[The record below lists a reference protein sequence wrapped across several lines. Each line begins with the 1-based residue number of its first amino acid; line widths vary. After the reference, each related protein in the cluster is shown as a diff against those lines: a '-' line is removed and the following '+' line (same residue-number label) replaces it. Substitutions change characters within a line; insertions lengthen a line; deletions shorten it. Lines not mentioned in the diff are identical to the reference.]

1 MDRFKAMQV
10 FTRVVEA
17 GSFTRAA
24 ETLEMPRATVTT
36 SVQQLE
42 AHLGVRLLNR
52 TTRRVAVTVDG
63 GAYYERCLHL
73 LEALADTEAMLT
85 EGQRPAGRLR
95 VNLPGRPAR
104 LLIIPALRTFC
115 DRYPELD
122 LEIGVSDRPVD
133 LIQEGMDC
141 ALRVGPLPDS
151 GLVAR
156 RVGELREISCAA
168 PSYLERFGT
177 PSVPADLA
185 GHQAVH
191 YHAARTGRSL
201 PWEYIEDGVLREI
214 TLPARITTDNTEAY
228 MAAALAGLGLIQ
240 APLHGLAD
248 HLRNGELVE
257 VLPDYRPAPSLMSV
271 VYPHN
276 RHLSGKVKVFV
287 DWLITLL
294 RGHPG
299 VTS

>member
-36 SVQQLE
+36 AIQQLE

-85 EGQRPAGRLR
+85 QGQRPSGRLR

-104 LLIIPALRTFC
+104 LLIIPALPAFC

-133 LIQEGMDC
+133 LIQEGLDC
-141 ALRVGPLPDS
+141 ALRVGPL
-151 GLVAR
+151 
-156 RVGELREISCAA
+156 
-168 PSYLERFGT
+168 
-177 PSVPADLA
+177 
-185 GHQAVH
+185 
-191 YHAARTGRSL
+191 
-201 PWEYIEDGVLREI
+201 
-214 TLPARITTDNTEAY
+214 
-228 MAAALAGLGLIQ
+228 
-240 APLHGLAD
+240 
-248 HLRNGELVE
+248 E

-287 DWLITLL
+287 DWLVELL
-294 RGHPG
+294 RDQPG
-299 VTS
+299 ITP

>member
-1 MDRFKAMQV
+1 MDRFKAMHV

-36 SVQQLE
+36 AVQQLE

-52 TTRRVAVTVDG
+52 TTRRVALTVDG

-85 EGQRPAGRLR
+85 DRHRPSGRLR

-104 LLIIPALRTFC
+104 LLIIPALRAFC
-115 DRYPELD
+115 DQYPELD

-133 LIQEGMDC
+133 LIQEGVDC

-168 PSYLERFGT
+168 PGYLKRFGT
-177 PSVPADLA
+177 PRVPADLA
-185 GHQAVH
+185 CHQAVH
-191 YHAARTGRSL
+191 YHAGRTGRSL
-201 PWEYIEDGVLREI
+201 PWEYLEHGVLREI
-214 TLPARITTDNTEAY
+214 TLPARVTTDNTEAY
-228 MAAALAGLGLIQ
+228 LAAALAGLGLIQ
-240 APLHGLAD
+240 APLQSLAE
-248 HLRNGELVE
+248 HLHNGELVE

-294 RGHPG
+294 RAQPG
-299 VTS
+299 VAP